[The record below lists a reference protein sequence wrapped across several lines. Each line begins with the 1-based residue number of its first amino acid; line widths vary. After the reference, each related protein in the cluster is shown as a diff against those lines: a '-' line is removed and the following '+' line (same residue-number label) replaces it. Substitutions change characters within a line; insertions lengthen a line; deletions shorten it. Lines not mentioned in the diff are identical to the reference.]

1 MPLLWPSLQKGVRS
15 ASAAA
20 ANFSGASSNRRF
32 AHTGLQRM
40 ATPQE
45 IAAFALVL
53 ASQDHPY
60 MTGAQMVLDGG
71 KTAHAG

>member
-1 MPLLWPSLQKGVRS
+1 MES
-15 ASAAA
+15 APDAIWEI
-20 ANFSGASSNRRF
+20 ASRRR
-32 AHTGLQRM
+32 AKSHVPGLQRM

-53 ASQDHPY
+53 ASEDHPY
-60 MTGAQMVLDGG
+60 MTGAQMVLDRG